1 MNLVAKK
8 GEHLTTVL
16 EAISQPVR
24 REILKQLR
32 NGEKPAASL
41 AARFQ
46 VSFPAVS
53 QHLAILKHAGL
64 VSERRAGRQRI
75 YQLRAKPL
83 KEVYDWI
90 GAYEQ
95 FWSNK
100 LDQLG
105 KFLRNKHGQDRT

>member
-1 MNLVAKK
+1 MAKK
-8 GEHLTTVL
+8 REHLTRVL

-24 REILKQLR
+24 REILNQLR

-41 AARFQ
+41 AARFP

-53 QHLAILKHAGL
+53 QHLAVLKQAGL
-64 VSERRAGRQRI
+64 VNERRAGRQRI
-75 YQLRAKPL
+75 YHLRAKPL

-105 KFLRNKHGQDRT
+105 EFLRKKHGQDRN

>member
-1 MNLVAKK
+1 MVAKR

-24 REILKQLR
+24 REILNQLR

-41 AARFQ
+41 AAAFQ

-53 QHLAILKHAGL
+53 QHLAILKQAGL
-64 VSERRAGRQRI
+64 LNERRVGRQRI

-83 KEVYDWI
+83 KEVYDWVS
-90 GAYEQ
+90 AYEQ

-100 LDQLG
+100 LGELG
-105 KFLRNKHGQDRT
+105 EFLRKKHGQHRN